1 MRGCSQ
7 GWPRRSG
14 QHLRGSPDCL
24 VYKRQS
30 NRALW
35 RLRDREQT
43 YEVEVR
49 GSLWAN
55 NADAL
60 HTAAL
65 AGLGLAILPTW
76 MVGQDVR
83 AGALQ
88 VVFAGYQ
95 VSPSALDTSIYAVF
109 PYARHLS
116 PKVRALVD
124 FLARRFSPRPAWEI
138 DDAGPAARSG
148 RS

>member
-1 MRGCSQ
+1 MPTAPAELSA
-7 GWPRRSG
+7 
-14 QHLRGSPDCL
+14 HNCL

-65 AGLGLAILPTW
+65 AGLGLVILPTW
-76 MVGQDVR
+76 MVGQDLR
-83 AGALQ
+83 QGTLQ
-88 VVFAGYQ
+88 VVFADYQ
-95 VSPSALDTSIYAVF
+95 VSPSALDASIYAVF

-124 FLARRFSPRPAWEI
+124 FLVKRFSPRPAWEL
-138 DDAGPAARSG
+138 DGTAGARY
-148 RS
+148 